1 MKLNYNEK
9 ELHQLLQDFHDL
21 TRLTLTL
28 YAPDGEWIFSYP
40 TKENCFCNCIKT
52 SPEGAALCDA
62 SDRASF
68 EAAKTSGEC
77 VIYKCHAGLI
87 EATAPIVSDG
97 FTIGYLM
104 MGQVANATS
113 AEQLQSLIEHAL
125 HKYHLNEA
133 ENNPSEQNVH
143 EATVAKTSDPESNI
157 ANLPLTSSATISNFA
172 SASLI
177 TYKADNLEK
186 NDNWRRYATA
196 IPCISD
202 TQIHAAASIME
213 ACISSILYKKLI
225 SIEKQQFEQNINT
238 YILNH
243 LTEDLSVD
251 RLCEHLHLSR
261 RKLYEYSEEFL
272 HCSIAKYIKK
282 MRLHHAQTLLSET
295 TLPVSTISEQ
305 CGFSDYNY
313 FCRIFKLENG
323 ISARSYRAA
332 QQT

>member
-21 TRLTLTL
+21 TKLTLTL
-28 YAPDGEWIFSYP
+28 YDPEGEWIFSYP
-40 TKENCFCNCIKT
+40 TKENYFCNCIKT
-52 SPEGAALCDA
+52 SPEGAALCEA

-68 EAAKTSGEC
+68 EAAKASGEC

-104 MGQVANATS
+104 MGQVANAAS
-113 AEQLQSLIEHAL
+113 PEQLQSLIEHAL

-133 ENNPSEQNVH
+133 ENDSWKQ
-143 EATVAKTSDPESNI
+143 
-157 ANLPLTSSATISNFA
+157 
-172 SASLI
+172 
-177 TYKADNLEK
+177 
-186 NDNWRRYATA
+186 YAAA

-282 MRLHHAQTLLSET
+282 MRLQHAQTLLTET
-295 TLPVSTISEQ
+295 NLPISTISEQ

-313 FCRIFKLENG
+313 FCRIFKQENG
-323 ISARSYRAA
+323 MSARSYRTA

>member
-28 YAPDGEWIFSYP
+28 YDPEGEWIFSYP

-104 MGQVANATS
+104 MGQVANAAS
-113 AEQLQSLIEHAL
+113 PEQLQSLIEHAL

-133 ENNPSEQNVH
+133 ENDSWKQ
-143 EATVAKTSDPESNI
+143 
-157 ANLPLTSSATISNFA
+157 
-172 SASLI
+172 
-177 TYKADNLEK
+177 
-186 NDNWRRYATA
+186 YAAA

-202 TQIHAAASIME
+202 TQIHAAARIME

-282 MRLHHAQTLLSET
+282 MRLQHAQTLLSET
-295 TLPVSTISEQ
+295 NLPISTISEQ

-313 FCRIFKLENG
+313 FCRIFKQENG
-323 ISARSYRAA
+323 MSARSYRVA

>member
-21 TRLTLTL
+21 TKLTLTL
-28 YAPDGEWIFSYP
+28 YDPEGEWIFSYP

-52 SPEGAALCDA
+52 SPEGAALCEA

-68 EAAKTSGEC
+68 EAAKASGEC

-104 MGQVANATS
+104 MGQVANAAS
-113 AEQLQSLIEHAL
+113 PEQLQSLIEHAL

-133 ENNPSEQNVH
+133 ENDSWKQYAA
-143 EATVAKTSDPESNI
+143 AT
-157 ANLPLTSSATISNFA
+157 
-172 SASLI
+172 
-177 TYKADNLEK
+177 
-186 NDNWRRYATA
+186 
-196 IPCISD
+196 PCISD
-202 TQIHAAASIME
+202 TQIHAAARIME

-282 MRLHHAQTLLSET
+282 MRLQHAQTLLSET
-295 TLPVSTISEQ
+295 NLPISTISEQ

-313 FCRIFKLENG
+313 FCRIFKQVNG
-323 ISARSYRAA
+323 MSARSYRVA

>member
-9 ELHQLLQDFHDL
+9 ELYQLLQNFHDL

-28 YAPDGEWIFSYP
+28 YDPEGEWIFSYP

-52 SPEGAALCDA
+52 SPEGAALCEA

-68 EAAKTSGEC
+68 EAAKASGEC

-104 MGQVANATS
+104 MGQVANAAS
-113 AEQLQSLIEHAL
+113 PEQLQSLIEHAL

-133 ENNPSEQNVH
+133 ENDSWKQYAA
-143 EATVAKTSDPESNI
+143 AT
-157 ANLPLTSSATISNFA
+157 
-172 SASLI
+172 
-177 TYKADNLEK
+177 
-186 NDNWRRYATA
+186 
-196 IPCISD
+196 PCISD
-202 TQIHAAASIME
+202 TQIHAAARIME

-282 MRLHHAQTLLSET
+282 MRLQHAQTLLTET
-295 TLPVSTISEQ
+295 NLPISTISEQ

-313 FCRIFKLENG
+313 FCRIFKQENG
-323 ISARSYRAA
+323 MSARSYRVA

>member
-21 TRLTLTL
+21 TKLTLTL
-28 YAPDGEWIFSYP
+28 YDPEGEWIFSYP
-40 TKENCFCNCIKT
+40 TQENYFCNCIKT
-52 SPEGAALCDA
+52 SPEGAALCEA

-68 EAAKTSGEC
+68 EAAKASGEC

-104 MGQVANATS
+104 MGQVANAAS
-113 AEQLQSLIEHAL
+113 PEQLQSLIEHAL

-133 ENNPSEQNVH
+133 ENDSWKQYAA
-143 EATVAKTSDPESNI
+143 AT
-157 ANLPLTSSATISNFA
+157 
-172 SASLI
+172 
-177 TYKADNLEK
+177 
-186 NDNWRRYATA
+186 
-196 IPCISD
+196 PCISD
-202 TQIHAAASIME
+202 TQIHAAARIME

-282 MRLHHAQTLLSET
+282 MRLQHAQTLLSET
-295 TLPVSTISEQ
+295 NLPISTISEQ

-313 FCRIFKLENG
+313 FCRIFKQENG
-323 ISARSYRAA
+323 MSARSYRVA

>member
-21 TRLTLTL
+21 TKLTLTL
-28 YAPDGEWIFSYP
+28 YNPEGEWILSYP
-40 TKENCFCNCIKT
+40 TKENCFCHYIKT
-52 SPEGAALCDA
+52 SPEGAALCEA

-68 EAAKTSGEC
+68 EAAKASGEC

-87 EATAPIVSDG
+87 EATVPIVSDG

-113 AEQLQSLIEHAL
+113 PEQLQSLIEHAL

-133 ENNPSEQNVH
+133 ENDSWKQYAA
-143 EATVAKTSDPESNI
+143 AT
-157 ANLPLTSSATISNFA
+157 
-172 SASLI
+172 
-177 TYKADNLEK
+177 
-186 NDNWRRYATA
+186 
-196 IPCISD
+196 PCISD
-202 TQIHAAASIME
+202 TQIHAAARIME

-282 MRLHHAQTLLSET
+282 MRLQHAQTLLTET
-295 TLPVSTISEQ
+295 NLPISTISEQ

-313 FCRIFKLENG
+313 FCRIFKQENG
-323 ISARSYRAA
+323 MSARSYRAA

>member
-21 TRLTLTL
+21 TKLTLTL
-28 YAPDGEWIFSYP
+28 YDPEGEWIFSYP

-104 MGQVANATS
+104 MGQVANAAS
-113 AEQLQSLIEHAL
+113 PEQLQSLIEHAL

-133 ENNPSEQNVH
+133 ENDSWKQYAA
-143 EATVAKTSDPESNI
+143 AT
-157 ANLPLTSSATISNFA
+157 
-172 SASLI
+172 
-177 TYKADNLEK
+177 
-186 NDNWRRYATA
+186 
-196 IPCISD
+196 PCISD

-282 MRLHHAQTLLSET
+282 MRLQHAQTLLSET
-295 TLPVSTISEQ
+295 NLPISTISEQ

-313 FCRIFKLENG
+313 FCRIFKPENG
-323 ISARSYRAA
+323 MSARSYRVA

>member
-28 YAPDGEWIFSYP
+28 YDPEGEWIFSYP
-40 TKENCFCNCIKT
+40 TKENYFCNCIKT
-52 SPEGAALCDA
+52 SPEGAALCEA

-77 VIYKCHAGLI
+77 VIYKCYAGLI

-104 MGQVANATS
+104 MGQVANAAS
-113 AEQLQSLIEHAL
+113 PEQLQSLIEHAL

-133 ENNPSEQNVH
+133 ENDSWKQYAA
-143 EATVAKTSDPESNI
+143 AT
-157 ANLPLTSSATISNFA
+157 
-172 SASLI
+172 
-177 TYKADNLEK
+177 
-186 NDNWRRYATA
+186 
-196 IPCISD
+196 PCISD
-202 TQIHAAASIME
+202 TQIHAAARIME

-282 MRLHHAQTLLSET
+282 MRLQHAQTLLSET
-295 TLPVSTISEQ
+295 NLPISTISEQ

-313 FCRIFKLENG
+313 FCRIFKQENG
-323 ISARSYRAA
+323 MSARSYRVA

>member
-21 TRLTLTL
+21 TKLTLTL
-28 YAPDGEWIFSYP
+28 YDPEEEWIFSYP
-40 TKENCFCNCIKT
+40 TKENYFCNCIKT
-52 SPEGAALCDA
+52 SPEGAALCEA

-68 EAAKTSGEC
+68 EAAKASGEC

-104 MGQVANATS
+104 MGQVANAAS
-113 AEQLQSLIEHAL
+113 PEQLQSLIEHAL

-133 ENNPSEQNVH
+133 ENDSWKQYAA
-143 EATVAKTSDPESNI
+143 AT
-157 ANLPLTSSATISNFA
+157 
-172 SASLI
+172 
-177 TYKADNLEK
+177 
-186 NDNWRRYATA
+186 
-196 IPCISD
+196 PCISD
-202 TQIHAAASIME
+202 TQIHAAARIME

-282 MRLHHAQTLLSET
+282 MRLQHAQTLLSET
-295 TLPVSTISEQ
+295 NLPISTISEQ

-313 FCRIFKLENG
+313 FCRIFKQENG
-323 ISARSYRAA
+323 MSARSYRAA

>member
-21 TRLTLTL
+21 TKLTLTL
-28 YAPDGEWIFSYP
+28 YDPEGEWIFSYP

-52 SPEGAALCDA
+52 SPEGAALCEA

-104 MGQVANATS
+104 MGQVANAAS
-113 AEQLQSLIEHAL
+113 PEQLQSLIEHAL

-133 ENNPSEQNVH
+133 ENDSWKQYAA
-143 EATVAKTSDPESNI
+143 AT
-157 ANLPLTSSATISNFA
+157 
-172 SASLI
+172 
-177 TYKADNLEK
+177 
-186 NDNWRRYATA
+186 
-196 IPCISD
+196 PCISD
-202 TQIHAAASIME
+202 TQIHAAARIME

-282 MRLHHAQTLLSET
+282 MCLQHAQTLLTET
-295 TLPVSTISEQ
+295 NLPISTISEQ

-313 FCRIFKLENG
+313 FCRIFKQENG
-323 ISARSYRAA
+323 MSARSYRTA

>member
-28 YAPDGEWIFSYP
+28 YDPEGEWIFSYP

-52 SPEGAALCDA
+52 SPEGAALCDV

-104 MGQVANATS
+104 MGQVANAAS
-113 AEQLQSLIEHAL
+113 PEQLQSLIEHAL

-133 ENNPSEQNVH
+133 ENDSWKQYAA
-143 EATVAKTSDPESNI
+143 AT
-157 ANLPLTSSATISNFA
+157 
-172 SASLI
+172 
-177 TYKADNLEK
+177 
-186 NDNWRRYATA
+186 
-196 IPCISD
+196 PCISD
-202 TQIHAAASIME
+202 TQIHAAARIME

-282 MRLHHAQTLLSET
+282 MRLQHAQTLLSET
-295 TLPVSTISEQ
+295 NLPISTISEQ

-313 FCRIFKLENG
+313 FCRIFKQENG
-323 ISARSYRAA
+323 MSARSYRAA

>member
-28 YAPDGEWIFSYP
+28 YDPEGEWIFSYP

-104 MGQVANATS
+104 MGQVANAAS
-113 AEQLQSLIEHAL
+113 PEQLQSLIEHAL
-125 HKYHLNEA
+125 HRYHLNEA
-133 ENNPSEQNVH
+133 ENDSWKQYAA
-143 EATVAKTSDPESNI
+143 AT
-157 ANLPLTSSATISNFA
+157 
-172 SASLI
+172 
-177 TYKADNLEK
+177 
-186 NDNWRRYATA
+186 
-196 IPCISD
+196 PCISD

-282 MRLHHAQTLLSET
+282 MRLQHAQTLLSET
-295 TLPVSTISEQ
+295 NLPISTISEQ

-313 FCRIFKLENG
+313 FCRIFKQENG
-323 ISARSYRAA
+323 MSARSYRAA

>member
-21 TRLTLTL
+21 TKLTLTL
-28 YAPDGEWIFSYP
+28 YDPEGEWILSYP
-40 TKENCFCNCIKT
+40 TKENCFCHYIKT

-68 EAAKTSGEC
+68 EAAKASGEC

-104 MGQVANATS
+104 MGQVANANS
-113 AEQLQSLIEHAL
+113 PKQLQSLIEHAL

-133 ENNPSEQNVH
+133 ENNPSEQNIH
-143 EATVAKTSDPESNI
+143 EATVDKTSNHESNI
-157 ANLPLTSSATISNFA
+157 ANLPLTSSA
-172 SASLI
+172 
-177 TYKADNLEK
+177 
-186 NDNWRRYATA
+186 A

-261 RKLYEYSEEFL
+261 RKIYEYSEEFL

-282 MRLHHAQTLLSET
+282 MRLQHAQTLLTET

-313 FCRIFKLENG
+313 FCRIFKQENG
-323 ISARSYRAA
+323 MSARSYRVA

>member
-9 ELHQLLQDFHDL
+9 ELYQLLQDFHDL

-28 YAPDGEWIFSYP
+28 YDPEGEWIFSYP

-52 SPEGAALCDA
+52 SPEGVALCDA

-104 MGQVANATS
+104 MGQVANAAS
-113 AEQLQSLIEHAL
+113 PEQLQSLIEHAL

-133 ENNPSEQNVH
+133 ENDSWKQ
-143 EATVAKTSDPESNI
+143 
-157 ANLPLTSSATISNFA
+157 
-172 SASLI
+172 
-177 TYKADNLEK
+177 
-186 NDNWRRYATA
+186 YAAA

-282 MRLHHAQTLLSET
+282 MRLQHAQTLLTET
-295 TLPVSTISEQ
+295 NSPISTISEQ

-313 FCRIFKLENG
+313 FCRIFKQENG
-323 ISARSYRAA
+323 MSARSYRTA

>member
-21 TRLTLTL
+21 TKLTLTL
-28 YAPDGEWIFSYP
+28 YDPEGEWIFSYP
-40 TKENCFCNCIKT
+40 TKENYFCNCIKT
-52 SPEGAALCDA
+52 SPEGAALCEA

-68 EAAKTSGEC
+68 EAAKASGEC

-104 MGQVANATS
+104 MGQVANAAS
-113 AEQLQSLIEHAL
+113 PEQLQSLIEHAL

-133 ENNPSEQNVH
+133 ENDSWKQYAA
-143 EATVAKTSDPESNI
+143 AT
-157 ANLPLTSSATISNFA
+157 
-172 SASLI
+172 
-177 TYKADNLEK
+177 
-186 NDNWRRYATA
+186 
-196 IPCISD
+196 PCISD
-202 TQIHAAASIME
+202 TQIHAAARIME

-282 MRLHHAQTLLSET
+282 MRLQHAQTLLSET
-295 TLPVSTISEQ
+295 NLPISTISEQ

-313 FCRIFKLENG
+313 FCRIFKQENG
-323 ISARSYRAA
+323 MSARSYCAA

>member
-9 ELHQLLQDFHDL
+9 ELYQLLQDFHDL
-21 TRLTLTL
+21 TKLTLTL
-28 YAPDGEWIFSYP
+28 YDPEGEWILSYP

-68 EAAKTSGEC
+68 EAAKASGEC

-104 MGQVANATS
+104 MGQVSNA
-113 AEQLQSLIEHAL
+113 AFPEQLQSLIEHAL

-133 ENNPSEQNVH
+133 ENDSWKQYAA
-143 EATVAKTSDPESNI
+143 AT
-157 ANLPLTSSATISNFA
+157 
-172 SASLI
+172 
-177 TYKADNLEK
+177 
-186 NDNWRRYATA
+186 
-196 IPCISD
+196 PCISD
-202 TQIHAAASIME
+202 TQIHAAARIME

-282 MRLHHAQTLLSET
+282 MRLQHAQTLLTET

-313 FCRIFKLENG
+313 FCRIFKQENG
-323 ISARSYRAA
+323 MSARSYRAA

>member
-21 TRLTLTL
+21 TKLTLTL
-28 YAPDGEWIFSYP
+28 YDPEGEWIFSYP
-40 TKENCFCNCIKT
+40 TKENYFCNCIKT
-52 SPEGAALCDA
+52 SPEGAALCEA

-68 EAAKTSGEC
+68 EAAKASGEC

-104 MGQVANATS
+104 MGQVANAAS
-113 AEQLQSLIEHAL
+113 PEQLQSLIEHAL

-133 ENNPSEQNVH
+133 ENDSWKQYAA
-143 EATVAKTSDPESNI
+143 AT
-157 ANLPLTSSATISNFA
+157 
-172 SASLI
+172 
-177 TYKADNLEK
+177 
-186 NDNWRRYATA
+186 
-196 IPCISD
+196 PCISD
-202 TQIHAAASIME
+202 TQIHAAARIME

-282 MRLHHAQTLLSET
+282 MRLQHAQTLLTET
-295 TLPVSTISEQ
+295 NLPISTISEQ

-313 FCRIFKLENG
+313 FCRIFKQENG
-323 ISARSYRAA
+323 MSARSYRAA

>member
-21 TRLTLTL
+21 TKLTLTL
-28 YAPDGEWIFSYP
+28 YDPEGEWIFSYP

-52 SPEGAALCDA
+52 SPEGAALCEA

-68 EAAKTSGEC
+68 EAAKASGEC

-104 MGQVANATS
+104 MGQVANAAS
-113 AEQLQSLIEHAL
+113 PEQLQSLIEHAL

-133 ENNPSEQNVH
+133 ENDSWKQYAA
-143 EATVAKTSDPESNI
+143 AT
-157 ANLPLTSSATISNFA
+157 
-172 SASLI
+172 
-177 TYKADNLEK
+177 
-186 NDNWRRYATA
+186 
-196 IPCISD
+196 PCISD
-202 TQIHAAASIME
+202 TQIHAAARIME

-243 LTEDLSVD
+243 LTEELSVD

-282 MRLHHAQTLLSET
+282 MRLQHAQTLLSET
-295 TLPVSTISEQ
+295 NLPISTISEQ

-313 FCRIFKLENG
+313 FCRIFKQENG
-323 ISARSYRAA
+323 MSARSYRAA

>member
-9 ELHQLLQDFHDL
+9 ELYQLLQNFHDL

-28 YAPDGEWIFSYP
+28 YDPEGEWIFSYP

-52 SPEGAALCDA
+52 SPEGAALCEA

-68 EAAKTSGEC
+68 EAAKASGEC

-104 MGQVANATS
+104 MGQVANAAS
-113 AEQLQSLIEHAL
+113 PEQLQSLIEHAL

-133 ENNPSEQNVH
+133 ENDSWKQYAA
-143 EATVAKTSDPESNI
+143 AT
-157 ANLPLTSSATISNFA
+157 
-172 SASLI
+172 
-177 TYKADNLEK
+177 
-186 NDNWRRYATA
+186 
-196 IPCISD
+196 PCISD
-202 TQIHAAASIME
+202 TQIHAAARIME

-282 MRLHHAQTLLSET
+282 MRLQHAQTLLSET
-295 TLPVSTISEQ
+295 NLPISTISEQ

-313 FCRIFKLENG
+313 FCRIFKQENG
-323 ISARSYRAA
+323 MSARSYRAA

>member
-21 TRLTLTL
+21 TKLTLTL
-28 YAPDGEWIFSYP
+28 YDSEGEWIFSYP

-68 EAAKTSGEC
+68 EAAKASGEC

-113 AEQLQSLIEHAL
+113 PEQLQSLIEHAL
-125 HKYHLNEA
+125 HKYHLN
-133 ENNPSEQNVH
+133 
-143 EATVAKTSDPESNI
+143 KPESNLSEPNI
-157 ANLPLTSSATISNFA
+157 HETTVTKTINPENNITNSTLVSSTPSNYSTSALP
-172 SASLI
+172 I
-177 TYKADNLEK
+177 TCEADSLEK
-186 NDNWRRYATA
+186 NNNWRQYAAA

-282 MRLHHAQTLLSET
+282 MRLQHAQTLLT
-295 TLPVSTISEQ
+295 QTNLPISTISEQ

-313 FCRIFKLENG
+313 FCRIFKQENG
-323 ISARSYRAA
+323 MSARSYRAT

>member
-21 TRLTLTL
+21 TKLTLTL
-28 YAPDGEWIFSYP
+28 YNPEGEWILSYP
-40 TKENCFCNCIKT
+40 TKENCFCHYIKT
-52 SPEGAALCDA
+52 SPEGAALCEA

-68 EAAKTSGEC
+68 EAAKASGEC

-113 AEQLQSLIEHAL
+113 PEQLQSLIEHAL

-133 ENNPSEQNVH
+133 ENNPSEQNIH
-143 EATVAKTSDPESNI
+143 EATVDKTSNHESNI
-157 ANLPLTSSATISNFA
+157 ANLPLTSSA
-172 SASLI
+172 
-177 TYKADNLEK
+177 
-186 NDNWRRYATA
+186 A

-202 TQIHAAASIME
+202 TQIHVAASIME

-261 RKLYEYSEEFL
+261 RKIYEYSEEFL

-282 MRLHHAQTLLSET
+282 MRLQHAQTLLTET

-313 FCRIFKLENG
+313 FCRIFKQENG
-323 ISARSYRAA
+323 MSARSYRAA

>member
-21 TRLTLTL
+21 TKLTLTL
-28 YAPDGEWIFSYP
+28 YDPEGEWIFSYP
-40 TKENCFCNCIKT
+40 TKENYFCNCIKT
-52 SPEGAALCDA
+52 SPEGAALCEA

-68 EAAKTSGEC
+68 EAAKASGEC

-104 MGQVANATS
+104 MGQVANAAS
-113 AEQLQSLIEHAL
+113 PEQLQSLIEHAL

-133 ENNPSEQNVH
+133 ENDSWKQYAA
-143 EATVAKTSDPESNI
+143 AT
-157 ANLPLTSSATISNFA
+157 
-172 SASLI
+172 
-177 TYKADNLEK
+177 
-186 NDNWRRYATA
+186 
-196 IPCISD
+196 PCISD
-202 TQIHAAASIME
+202 TQIHAAARIME

-225 SIEKQQFEQNINT
+225 SIEKQQFEQNIST

-282 MRLHHAQTLLSET
+282 MRLQHAQTLLSET
-295 TLPVSTISEQ
+295 NLPISTISEQ

-313 FCRIFKLENG
+313 FCRIFKQENG
-323 ISARSYRAA
+323 MSARSYRVA

>member
-28 YAPDGEWIFSYP
+28 YDPEGEWIFSYP
-40 TKENCFCNCIKT
+40 TKENYFCNCIKT
-52 SPEGAALCDA
+52 SPEGAALCEA

-104 MGQVANATS
+104 MGQVANAAS
-113 AEQLQSLIEHAL
+113 PEQLQSLIEHAL

-133 ENNPSEQNVH
+133 ENDSWKQYAA
-143 EATVAKTSDPESNI
+143 AT
-157 ANLPLTSSATISNFA
+157 
-172 SASLI
+172 
-177 TYKADNLEK
+177 
-186 NDNWRRYATA
+186 
-196 IPCISD
+196 PCISD

-282 MRLHHAQTLLSET
+282 MRLQHAQTLLSET
-295 TLPVSTISEQ
+295 NLPISTISEQ

-313 FCRIFKLENG
+313 FCRIFKQENG
-323 ISARSYRAA
+323 MSARSYRVA

>member
-21 TRLTLTL
+21 TKLTLTL
-28 YAPDGEWIFSYP
+28 YDPEGEWIFSYP

-52 SPEGAALCDA
+52 SPEGAALCEA

-68 EAAKTSGEC
+68 EAAKASGEC

-104 MGQVANATS
+104 MGQVANAAS
-113 AEQLQSLIEHAL
+113 PEQLQSLIEHAL

-133 ENNPSEQNVH
+133 ENDSWKQYAA
-143 EATVAKTSDPESNI
+143 ATP
-157 ANLPLTSSATISNFA
+157 
-172 SASLI
+172 
-177 TYKADNLEK
+177 Y
-186 NDNWRRYATA
+186 
-196 IPCISD
+196 ISD
-202 TQIHAAASIME
+202 TQIHAAARIME

-282 MRLHHAQTLLSET
+282 MRLQHAQTLLSET
-295 TLPVSTISEQ
+295 NLPISTISEQ

-313 FCRIFKLENG
+313 FCRIFKQENG
-323 ISARSYRAA
+323 MSARSYRAA

>member
-21 TRLTLTL
+21 TKLTLTL
-28 YAPDGEWIFSYP
+28 YDPEGEWIFSYP

-52 SPEGAALCDA
+52 SPEGAALCKA

-104 MGQVANATS
+104 MGQVANAAS
-113 AEQLQSLIEHAL
+113 PEQLQSLIEHAL

-133 ENNPSEQNVH
+133 ENDSWKQYAA
-143 EATVAKTSDPESNI
+143 AT
-157 ANLPLTSSATISNFA
+157 
-172 SASLI
+172 
-177 TYKADNLEK
+177 
-186 NDNWRRYATA
+186 
-196 IPCISD
+196 PCISD
-202 TQIHAAASIME
+202 TQIHAAARIME

-282 MRLHHAQTLLSET
+282 MRLQHAQTLLSET
-295 TLPVSTISEQ
+295 NLPISTISEQ

-313 FCRIFKLENG
+313 FCRIFKQENG
-323 ISARSYRAA
+323 MSARSYRAA

>member
-21 TRLTLTL
+21 TKLTLTL
-28 YAPDGEWIFSYP
+28 YDPEGEWILSYP
-40 TKENCFCNCIKT
+40 TKENCFCHYIKT

-68 EAAKTSGEC
+68 EAAKASGEC

-104 MGQVANATS
+104 MGQVANAAS
-113 AEQLQSLIEHAL
+113 PEQLQSLIEHAL

-133 ENNPSEQNVH
+133 ENDSWKQYAA
-143 EATVAKTSDPESNI
+143 AT
-157 ANLPLTSSATISNFA
+157 
-172 SASLI
+172 
-177 TYKADNLEK
+177 
-186 NDNWRRYATA
+186 
-196 IPCISD
+196 PCISD
-202 TQIHAAASIME
+202 TQIHAAARIME

-282 MRLHHAQTLLSET
+282 MRLQHAQTLLSET
-295 TLPVSTISEQ
+295 NLPISTISEQ

-313 FCRIFKLENG
+313 FCRIFKQENG
-323 ISARSYRAA
+323 MSARSYRAA

>member
-28 YAPDGEWIFSYP
+28 YDPEGEWIFSYP
-40 TKENCFCNCIKT
+40 TKENYFCNCIKT
-52 SPEGAALCDA
+52 SPEGAALCEA

-104 MGQVANATS
+104 MGQVANAAS
-113 AEQLQSLIEHAL
+113 PEQLQSLIEHAL

-133 ENNPSEQNVH
+133 ENDSWKQYAA
-143 EATVAKTSDPESNI
+143 AT
-157 ANLPLTSSATISNFA
+157 
-172 SASLI
+172 
-177 TYKADNLEK
+177 
-186 NDNWRRYATA
+186 
-196 IPCISD
+196 PCISD
-202 TQIHAAASIME
+202 TQIHAAARIME

-282 MRLHHAQTLLSET
+282 MRLQHAQTLLTET
-295 TLPVSTISEQ
+295 NLPISTISEQ

-313 FCRIFKLENG
+313 FCRIFKQENG
-323 ISARSYRAA
+323 MSARSYRTA

>member
-9 ELHQLLQDFHDL
+9 ELHQLLQNFHDL

-28 YAPDGEWIFSYP
+28 YDPEGEWIFSYP
-40 TKENCFCNCIKT
+40 TKENYFCNCIKT
-52 SPEGAALCDA
+52 SPEGAALCEA

-104 MGQVANATS
+104 MGQVANAAS
-113 AEQLQSLIEHAL
+113 PEQLQSLIEHAL

-133 ENNPSEQNVH
+133 ENDSWKQYAA
-143 EATVAKTSDPESNI
+143 AT
-157 ANLPLTSSATISNFA
+157 
-172 SASLI
+172 
-177 TYKADNLEK
+177 
-186 NDNWRRYATA
+186 
-196 IPCISD
+196 PCISD
-202 TQIHAAASIME
+202 TQIHAAARIME

-282 MRLHHAQTLLSET
+282 MRLQHAQTLLSET
-295 TLPVSTISEQ
+295 NLPISTISEQ

-313 FCRIFKLENG
+313 FCRIFKQENG
-323 ISARSYRAA
+323 MSARSYRAA

>member
-21 TRLTLTL
+21 TKLTLTL
-28 YAPDGEWIFSYP
+28 YDPEGEWIFSYP
-40 TKENCFCNCIKT
+40 TKENYFCNCIKT

-104 MGQVANATS
+104 MGQVANAAS
-113 AEQLQSLIEHAL
+113 PEQLQSLIEHAL

-133 ENNPSEQNVH
+133 ENDSWKQYAA
-143 EATVAKTSDPESNI
+143 AT
-157 ANLPLTSSATISNFA
+157 
-172 SASLI
+172 
-177 TYKADNLEK
+177 
-186 NDNWRRYATA
+186 
-196 IPCISD
+196 PCISD

-282 MRLHHAQTLLSET
+282 MRLQHAQTLLSET
-295 TLPVSTISEQ
+295 NLPISTISEQ

-313 FCRIFKLENG
+313 FCRIFKQENG
-323 ISARSYRAA
+323 MSARSYRVA

>member
-28 YAPDGEWIFSYP
+28 YDPEGEWIFSYP

-104 MGQVANATS
+104 MGQVANAAS
-113 AEQLQSLIEHAL
+113 PEQLQSLIEHAL

-133 ENNPSEQNVH
+133 ENDSWKQYAA
-143 EATVAKTSDPESNI
+143 AT
-157 ANLPLTSSATISNFA
+157 
-172 SASLI
+172 
-177 TYKADNLEK
+177 
-186 NDNWRRYATA
+186 
-196 IPCISD
+196 PCISD
-202 TQIHAAASIME
+202 TQIHAAARIME

-282 MRLHHAQTLLSET
+282 MRLQHAQTLLTET
-295 TLPVSTISEQ
+295 NLPISTISEQ

-313 FCRIFKLENG
+313 FCRIFKQENG
-323 ISARSYRAA
+323 MSARSYRTA

>member
-21 TRLTLTL
+21 TKLTLTL
-28 YAPDGEWIFSYP
+28 YDPEGEWIFSYP
-40 TKENCFCNCIKT
+40 TKENYFCNCIKT
-52 SPEGAALCDA
+52 SPEGAALCEA

-68 EAAKTSGEC
+68 EAAKASGEC

-104 MGQVANATS
+104 MGQVANAAS
-113 AEQLQSLIEHAL
+113 PEQLQSLIEYAL

-133 ENNPSEQNVH
+133 ENDSWKQYAA
-143 EATVAKTSDPESNI
+143 AT
-157 ANLPLTSSATISNFA
+157 
-172 SASLI
+172 
-177 TYKADNLEK
+177 
-186 NDNWRRYATA
+186 
-196 IPCISD
+196 PCISD
-202 TQIHAAASIME
+202 TQIHAAARIME

-282 MRLHHAQTLLSET
+282 MRLQHAQTLLSET
-295 TLPVSTISEQ
+295 NLPISTISEQ

-313 FCRIFKLENG
+313 FCRIFKQENG
-323 ISARSYRAA
+323 MSARSYRVA

>member
-40 TKENCFCNCIKT
+40 TLENCFCNCIKT

-68 EAAKTSGEC
+68 KAAKTSGEC

-104 MGQVANATS
+104 MGQAANATS
-113 AEQLQSLIEHAL
+113 PEQLQSLIEHAL
-125 HKYHLNEA
+125 HKYHLNE
-133 ENNPSEQNVH
+133 
-143 EATVAKTSDPESNI
+143 PETN
-157 ANLPLTSSATISNFA
+157 
-172 SASLI
+172 
-177 TYKADNLEK
+177 
-186 NDNWRRYATA
+186 NWRDYASA

-225 SIEKQQFEQNINT
+225 SIEKQQFEQNINA

-282 MRLHHAQTLLSET
+282 MRLQHAQTLLTET
-295 TLPVSTISEQ
+295 NLPVSTISEQ

-313 FCRIFKLENG
+313 FCRIFKQENG
-323 ISARSYRAA
+323 MSARSYRAA

>member
-21 TRLTLTL
+21 TKLTLTL
-28 YAPDGEWIFSYP
+28 YDPEGEWIFSYP
-40 TKENCFCNCIKT
+40 TKENYFCNCIKT
-52 SPEGAALCDA
+52 SPEGAALCEA

-68 EAAKTSGEC
+68 EAAKASGEC

-104 MGQVANATS
+104 MGQVANAAS
-113 AEQLQSLIEHAL
+113 PEQLQSLIEHAL

-133 ENNPSEQNVH
+133 ENDSWKQYAA
-143 EATVAKTSDPESNI
+143 AT
-157 ANLPLTSSATISNFA
+157 
-172 SASLI
+172 
-177 TYKADNLEK
+177 
-186 NDNWRRYATA
+186 
-196 IPCISD
+196 PCISD
-202 TQIHAAASIME
+202 TQIHAAARIME

-282 MRLHHAQTLLSET
+282 MRLQHAQTLLSET
-295 TLPVSTISEQ
+295 NLPISTISEQ

-313 FCRIFKLENG
+313 FCRIFKQENG
-323 ISARSYRAA
+323 MSARSYRAA
-332 QQT
+332 Q

>member
-21 TRLTLTL
+21 TKLTLTL
-28 YAPDGEWIFSYP
+28 YDPEGEWIFSYP
-40 TKENCFCNCIKT
+40 TKENYFCNCIKT
-52 SPEGAALCDA
+52 SPEGAALCEA

-68 EAAKTSGEC
+68 EAAKASGEC

-104 MGQVANATS
+104 
-113 AEQLQSLIEHAL
+113 
-125 HKYHLNEA
+125 
-133 ENNPSEQNVH
+133 
-143 EATVAKTSDPESNI
+143 
-157 ANLPLTSSATISNFA
+157 
-172 SASLI
+172 
-177 TYKADNLEK
+177 
-186 NDNWRRYATA
+186 
-196 IPCISD
+196 
-202 TQIHAAASIME
+202 IHAAARIME

-282 MRLHHAQTLLSET
+282 MRLQHAQTLLSET
-295 TLPVSTISEQ
+295 NLPISTISEQ

-313 FCRIFKLENG
+313 FCRIFKQENG
-323 ISARSYRAA
+323 MSARSYRAA

>member
-28 YAPDGEWIFSYP
+28 YDPEGEWIFSYP

-97 FTIGYLM
+97 LTIGYLM
-104 MGQVANATS
+104 MGQVANAAS
-113 AEQLQSLIEHAL
+113 PEQLQSLIEHAL

-133 ENNPSEQNVH
+133 ENDSWKQYAA
-143 EATVAKTSDPESNI
+143 AT
-157 ANLPLTSSATISNFA
+157 
-172 SASLI
+172 
-177 TYKADNLEK
+177 
-186 NDNWRRYATA
+186 
-196 IPCISD
+196 PCISD
-202 TQIHAAASIME
+202 TQIHAAARIME

-282 MRLHHAQTLLSET
+282 MRLQHAQTLLSET
-295 TLPVSTISEQ
+295 NLPISTISEQ

-313 FCRIFKLENG
+313 FCRIFKQENG
-323 ISARSYRAA
+323 MSARSYRAA

>member
-28 YAPDGEWIFSYP
+28 YDPEGEWIFSYP
-40 TKENCFCNCIKT
+40 TKENYFCNCIKT
-52 SPEGAALCDA
+52 SPEGAALCEA

-68 EAAKTSGEC
+68 EAAKASGEC

-104 MGQVANATS
+104 MGQVANAAS
-113 AEQLQSLIEHAL
+113 PEQLQSLIEHAL

-133 ENNPSEQNVH
+133 ENDSWKQYAA
-143 EATVAKTSDPESNI
+143 AT
-157 ANLPLTSSATISNFA
+157 
-172 SASLI
+172 
-177 TYKADNLEK
+177 
-186 NDNWRRYATA
+186 
-196 IPCISD
+196 PCISD
-202 TQIHAAASIME
+202 TQIHAAARIME

-282 MRLHHAQTLLSET
+282 MRLQHAQTLLSET
-295 TLPVSTISEQ
+295 NLPISTISEQ

-313 FCRIFKLENG
+313 FCRIFKQENG
-323 ISARSYRAA
+323 MSARSYRVA

>member
-21 TRLTLTL
+21 TKLTLTL
-28 YAPDGEWIFSYP
+28 YDPEGEWIFSYP

-52 SPEGAALCDA
+52 SPEGAALCEA

-104 MGQVANATS
+104 MGQVANAAS
-113 AEQLQSLIEHAL
+113 PEQLQSLIEHAL

-133 ENNPSEQNVH
+133 ENDSWKQ
-143 EATVAKTSDPESNI
+143 
-157 ANLPLTSSATISNFA
+157 
-172 SASLI
+172 
-177 TYKADNLEK
+177 
-186 NDNWRRYATA
+186 YAAA

-202 TQIHAAASIME
+202 TQIHAAARIME

-282 MRLHHAQTLLSET
+282 MRLQHAQTLLSET
-295 TLPVSTISEQ
+295 NLPISTISEQ

-313 FCRIFKLENG
+313 FCRIFKQENG
-323 ISARSYRAA
+323 MSARSYRVA